1 MAIKVTV
8 AKAAKPRRAPRKPV
22 VKSVI
27 KTQSN
32 MVDKAIDLIKWVDSP
47 FKLLEV
53 VILVTLFGLGY
64 FAWDSRQVIL
74 NAIVSHEK
82 LPQLKE
88 RDTMIPIAES
98 LQKDLEATTV
108 VVHKV
113 NLVTNSRTTMFA
125 LSEKGVDR
133 SLDGMVSSL
142 FSSDATRNGSI
153 IQMLA
158 GEVSC
163 DKLIVSG
170 KTSDWESKQGS
181 TFVCRGS
188 IPPPVGEFA
197 GYVSVTWKKE
207 PQDLTAVKTRINL
220 ASTELAK

>member
-1 MAIKVTV
+1 MVT
-8 AKAAKPRRAPRKPV
+8 KANRARQPTPRKP
-22 VKSVI
+22 KSVI
-27 KTQSN
+27 KTEAN
-32 MVDKAIDLIKWVDSP
+32 YIDKAIDLIKWVDTP

-74 NAIVSHEK
+74 NTITSHDK

-88 RDTMIPIAES
+88 REIMVPIAEAM
-98 LQKDLEATTV
+98 QKDLESTTV

-125 LSEKGVDR
+125 LNEKGIDR
-133 SLDGMVSSL
+133 SLDGLVSSL
-142 FSSDATRNGSI
+142 FGGDPARNNAV

-158 GEVSC
+158 GEVAC
-163 DKLIVSG
+163 DKLVVTG
-170 KTSDWESKQGS
+170 KSSEWESKQGI

-197 GYVSVTWKKE
+197 GYLAVGFKKE

>member
-1 MAIKVTV
+1 
-8 AKAAKPRRAPRKPV
+8 
-22 VKSVI
+22 
-27 KTQSN
+27 
-32 MVDKAIDLIKWVDSP
+32 
-47 FKLLEV
+47 
-53 VILVTLFGLGY
+53 LVTLFGLGY

-74 NAIVSHEK
+74 NTITSHEK

-163 DKLIVSG
+163 DKLMVSG

-188 IPPPVGEFA
+188 IPPPIGEFA

>member
-1 MAIKVTV
+1 MSVTKYSRAKRTPRKSAIKTE
-8 AKAAKPRRAPRKPV
+8 
-22 VKSVI
+22 SGYL
-27 KTQSN
+27 
-32 MVDKAIDLIKWVDSP
+32 DKAIDLVKWVDTP

-74 NAIVSHEK
+74 NTITSQEK

-88 RDTMIPIAES
+88 RDSMIPIAES
-98 LQKDLEATTV
+98 MQKDLEAATV

-113 NLVTNSRTTMFA
+113 NLVTNSRVTMFA
-125 LSEKGVDR
+125 FGEKGLDR
-133 SLDGMVSSL
+133 SLDGLVSSL
-142 FSSDATRNGSI
+142 FSGDPSRNNAV

-158 GEVSC
+158 GEVAC
-163 DKLIVSG
+163 NTLIVSG
-170 KTSDWESKQGS
+170 RSSEWESKQGA
-181 TFVCRGS
+181 TFICRGS

-197 GYVSVTWKKE
+197 GYIAVGFKKE

>member
-1 MAIKVTV
+1 MVT
-8 AKAAKPRRAPRKPV
+8 KANRARQPTPRKP
-22 VKSVI
+22 KLVI
-27 KTQSN
+27 KTESN
-32 MVDKAIDLIKWVDSP
+32 YIDKAIDLIKWVDTP

-53 VILVTLFGLGY
+53 VILFTLFGLGY

-74 NAIVSHEK
+74 NTITSHDK

-88 RDTMIPIAES
+88 REIMVPIAEAM
-98 LQKDLEATTV
+98 QKDLESTTV

-125 LSEKGVDR
+125 LNEKGIDR
-133 SLDGMVSSL
+133 SLDGLVSSL
-142 FSSDATRNGSI
+142 FGGDPARNNAV

-158 GEVSC
+158 GEVAC
-163 DKLIVSG
+163 DKLVVTG
-170 KTSDWESKQGS
+170 KSSEWESKQGI

-197 GYVSVTWKKE
+197 GYLAVGFKKE

>member
-1 MAIKVTV
+1 MVT
-8 AKAAKPRRAPRKPV
+8 KANRARQPTPRKP
-22 VKSVI
+22 KSVI
-27 KTQSN
+27 KTEAN
-32 MVDKAIDLIKWVDSP
+32 YIDKAIDLIKWVDTP

-53 VILVTLFGLGY
+53 VILFTLFGLGY

-74 NAIVSHEK
+74 NTITSHDK

-88 RDTMIPIAES
+88 REIMVPIAEAM
-98 LQKDLEATTV
+98 QKDLESTTV

-125 LSEKGVDR
+125 LNEKGIDR
-133 SLDGMVSSL
+133 SLDGLVSSL
-142 FSSDATRNGSI
+142 FGGDPARNNAV

-158 GEVSC
+158 GEVAC
-163 DKLIVSG
+163 DKLVVTG
-170 KTSDWESKQGS
+170 KSSEWESKQGV

-197 GYVSVTWKKE
+197 GYIAVGFKKE

>member
-1 MAIKVTV
+1 MVT
-8 AKAAKPRRAPRKPV
+8 KANRARQPTPRKP
-22 VKSVI
+22 KSVI
-27 KTQSN
+27 KTEAN
-32 MVDKAIDLIKWVDSP
+32 YVDKAIDLIKWVDTP

-53 VILVTLFGLGY
+53 VILFTLFGLGY

-74 NAIVSHEK
+74 NTITSHDK

-88 RDTMIPIAES
+88 REIMVPIAEAM
-98 LQKDLEATTV
+98 QKDLESTTV

-125 LSEKGVDR
+125 LNEKGIDR
-133 SLDGMVSSL
+133 SLDGLVSSL
-142 FSSDATRNGSI
+142 FGGDPARNNAV

-158 GEVSC
+158 GEVAC
-163 DKLIVSG
+163 DKLVVTG
-170 KTSDWESKQGS
+170 KSSEWESKQGI

-197 GYVSVTWKKE
+197 GYIAVGFKKE

>member
-1 MAIKVTV
+1 MVT
-8 AKAAKPRRAPRKPV
+8 KANRARQPTPRKP
-22 VKSVI
+22 KSVI
-27 KTQSN
+27 KTEAN
-32 MVDKAIDLIKWVDSP
+32 YVDKAIDLIKWVDTP

-53 VILVTLFGLGY
+53 VILFTLFGLGY

-74 NAIVSHEK
+74 NTITSQEK

-88 RDTMIPIAES
+88 RDSMIPIAES
-98 LQKDLEATTV
+98 MQKDLEAATV

-113 NLVTNSRTTMFA
+113 NLVTNSRVTMFA
-125 LSEKGVDR
+125 FGEKGLDR
-133 SLDGMVSSL
+133 SLDGLVSSL
-142 FSSDATRNGSI
+142 FSGDPSRNNAV

-158 GEVSC
+158 GEVAC
-163 DKLIVSG
+163 NTLIVSG
-170 KTSDWESKQGS
+170 RSSEWESKQGA
-181 TFVCRGS
+181 TFICRGS

-197 GYVSVTWKKE
+197 GYIAVGFKKE

>member
-1 MAIKVTV
+1 MVT
-8 AKAAKPRRAPRKPV
+8 KANRARQPTPRKP
-22 VKSVI
+22 KSVI
-27 KTQSN
+27 KTESN
-32 MVDKAIDLIKWVDSP
+32 YIDKAIDLIKWVDTP

-53 VILVTLFGLGY
+53 VILFTLFGLGY

-74 NAIVSHEK
+74 NTITSHDK

-88 RDTMIPIAES
+88 REIMVPIAEAM
-98 LQKDLEATTV
+98 QKDLESTTV

-125 LSEKGVDR
+125 LNEKGIDR
-133 SLDGMVSSL
+133 SLDGLVSSL
-142 FSSDATRNGSI
+142 FGGDPARNNAV

-158 GEVSC
+158 GEVAC
-163 DKLIVSG
+163 DKLVVTG
-170 KTSDWESKQGS
+170 KSSEWESKQGI

-197 GYVSVTWKKE
+197 GYIAVGFKKE

>member
-1 MAIKVTV
+1 MVT
-8 AKAAKPRRAPRKPV
+8 KANRARQPTPRKP
-22 VKSVI
+22 KSVI
-27 KTQSN
+27 KTEAN
-32 MVDKAIDLIKWVDSP
+32 YVDKAIDLIKWVDTP

-53 VILVTLFGLGY
+53 VILFTLFGLGY

-74 NAIVSHEK
+74 NTITSHDK

-88 RDTMIPIAES
+88 REIMVPIAEAM
-98 LQKDLEATTV
+98 QKDLESTTV

-125 LSEKGVDR
+125 LNEKGIDR

-142 FSSDATRNGSI
+142 FGADPTRNSAV

-158 GEVSC
+158 GEVAC
-163 DKLIVSG
+163 NPLVVTG
-170 KTSDWESKQGS
+170 KSSEWESKQGA
-181 TFVCRGS
+181 TFICRGS

-197 GYVSVTWKKE
+197 GYIAVGFKKE

>member
-1 MAIKVTV
+1 MSITKYSR
-8 AKAAKPRRAPRKPV
+8 AKRTPR
-22 VKSVI
+22 KSVI
-27 KTQSN
+27 KTDSGYL
-32 MVDKAIDLIKWVDSP
+32 DKAIDLVKWVDTP
-47 FKLLEV
+47 FKLFGV
-53 VILVTLFGLGY
+53 VVLTILFGFGY

-74 NAIVSHEK
+74 NAITSHER

-88 RDTMIPIAES
+88 RDVMIPIAES
-98 LQKDLEATTV
+98 MQKDLESATV

-113 NLVTNSRTTMFA
+113 NLVTNSRTTMLA
-125 LSEKGVDR
+125 LNEKGIDR

-142 FSSDATRNGSI
+142 FGADPSRNSSV

-158 GEVSC
+158 GEVAC
-163 DKLIVSG
+163 NPLVVAG
-170 KTSDWESKQGS
+170 KSSEWESKQGV

-197 GYVSVTWKKE
+197 GYIAVGFKKE

>member
-1 MAIKVTV
+1 MAIKVSV
-8 AKAAKPRRAPRKPV
+8 AKVTKPRRAPRKPV
-22 VKSVI
+22 VRDEPKPSQGL
-27 KTQSN
+27 T
-32 MVDKAIDLIKWVDSP
+32 DKAIDLIKWVDTP
-47 FKLLEV
+47 FKLFGV
-53 VILVTLFGLGY
+53 VVLTILFGFGY

-74 NAIVSHEK
+74 NTITSHDK

-88 RDTMIPIAES
+88 RDTMTPIAETM
-98 LQKDLEATTV
+98 QRDLEATTV

-125 LSEKGVDR
+125 LSEKGIDR
-133 SLDGMVSSL
+133 SLDGLVSSL
-142 FSSDATRNGSI
+142 FGGDPDRNNAV

-163 DKLIVSG
+163 NKLIITG
-170 KTSDWESKQGS
+170 KSSEWESKQGV

-197 GYVSVTWKKE
+197 GYLAVGFKKE

>member
-1 MAIKVTV
+1 MSITKYSR
-8 AKAAKPRRAPRKPV
+8 AKRTPR
-22 VKSVI
+22 KSVI
-27 KTQSN
+27 KTDSGYL
-32 MVDKAIDLIKWVDSP
+32 DKAIDLVKWVDTP

-74 NAIVSHEK
+74 NTITSQEK

-88 RDTMIPIAES
+88 RDSMIPIAES
-98 LQKDLEATTV
+98 MQKDLEAATV

-113 NLVTNSRTTMFA
+113 NLVTNSRVTMFA
-125 LSEKGVDR
+125 FGEKGLDK
-133 SLDGMVSSL
+133 SLDGLVSSL
-142 FSSDATRNGSI
+142 FSGDPSRNSAV

-158 GEVSC
+158 GEVACNS
-163 DKLIVSG
+163 LIVSG
-170 KTSDWESKQGS
+170 RSSEWESKQGV

-197 GYVSVTWKKE
+197 GYIAVGFKKE

>member
-1 MAIKVTV
+1 MVT
-8 AKAAKPRRAPRKPV
+8 KANRARQPQPRTPRK
-22 VKSVI
+22 KSVI
-27 KTQSN
+27 KTESSAL
-32 MVDKAIDLIKWVDSP
+32 DKAIDLIKWVDTP
-47 FKLLEV
+47 FKLFGV
-53 VILVTLFGLGY
+53 VVLTILFGFGY

-74 NAIVSHEK
+74 NAITSHEK

-88 RDTMIPIAES
+88 RDVMVPIAES
-98 LQKDLEATTV
+98 MQKDLEAATV

-125 LSEKGVDR
+125 LNEKGIDR

-142 FSSDATRNGSI
+142 FGADPARNSAV

-158 GEVSC
+158 GEVAC
-163 DKLIVSG
+163 NPLVVAG
-170 KTSDWESKQGS
+170 KSSEWESKQGS

-197 GYVSVTWKKE
+197 GYIAVGFKKE

>member
-1 MAIKVTV
+1 
-8 AKAAKPRRAPRKPV
+8 
-22 VKSVI
+22 
-27 KTQSN
+27 
-32 MVDKAIDLIKWVDSP
+32 
-47 FKLLEV
+47 
-53 VILVTLFGLGY
+53 
-64 FAWDSRQVIL
+64 
-74 NAIVSHEK
+74 
-82 LPQLKE
+82 
-88 RDTMIPIAES
+88 
-98 LQKDLEATTV
+98 
-108 VVHKV
+108 
-113 NLVTNSRTTMFA
+113 
-125 LSEKGVDR
+125 
-133 SLDGMVSSL
+133 MVSSL

-207 PQDLTAVKTRINL
+207 PQDLTAIKTRINL

>member
-1 MAIKVTV
+1 MAIKTTR
-8 AKAAKPRRAPRKPV
+8 AKAPTPRAPRKP
-22 VKSVI
+22 KSVI
-27 KTQSN
+27 KTESN
-32 MVDKAIDLIKWVDSP
+32 YLDKAIDLIKWVDTP

-74 NAIVSHEK
+74 NTITSHDK

-88 RDTMIPIAES
+88 RDSMIPIAEFM
-98 LQKDLEATTV
+98 QKDLEATTV

-113 NLVTNSRTTMFA
+113 NLVTNSRVTMLA
-125 LSEKGVDR
+125 LNEKGIDR

-142 FSSDATRNGSI
+142 FGADPTRNSAV

-158 GEVSC
+158 GEVAC
-163 DKLIVSG
+163 NPLVVTG
-170 KTSDWESKQGS
+170 KSSEWEFKQGS

-197 GYVSVTWKKE
+197 GYIAVGFKKE

>member
-1 MAIKVTV
+1 MTI
-8 AKAAKPRRAPRKPV
+8 AKPKAKRPPRKPV
-22 VKSVI
+22 VRSEI
-27 KTQSN
+27 KTQSS

-74 NAIVSHEK
+74 NTITSQEK

-88 RDTMIPIAES
+88 RDSMIPIAES
-98 LQKDLEATTV
+98 MQKDLEAATV

-113 NLVTNSRTTMFA
+113 NLVTNSRVTMFA
-125 LSEKGVDR
+125 FGEKGLDR
-133 SLDGMVSSL
+133 SLDGLVSSL
-142 FSSDATRNGSI
+142 FSGDPSRNSAV

-158 GEVSC
+158 GEVACNS
-163 DKLIVSG
+163 LVVSG
-170 KTSDWESKQGS
+170 RSSEWESKQGA
-181 TFVCRGS
+181 TFICRGS

-197 GYVSVTWKKE
+197 GYIAVGFKKE

>member
-1 MAIKVTV
+1 VAIKVTV

-207 PQDLTAVKTRINL
+207 PQDLTAIKTRINL

>member
-1 MAIKVTV
+1 MVT
-8 AKAAKPRRAPRKPV
+8 KANRARQPRAPRKPV
-22 VKSVI
+22 I
-27 KTQSN
+27 KTEAN
-32 MVDKAIDLIKWVDSP
+32 YVDKAIDLIKWVDTP

-74 NAIVSHEK
+74 NTITSHDK

-88 RDTMIPIAES
+88 REIMVPIAEAM
-98 LQKDLEATTV
+98 QKDLESTTV

-125 LSEKGVDR
+125 LNEKGIDR
-133 SLDGMVSSL
+133 SLDGLVSSL
-142 FSSDATRNGSI
+142 FGGDPARNNAV

-158 GEVSC
+158 GEVAC
-163 DKLIVSG
+163 DKLVVTG
-170 KTSDWESKQGS
+170 KSSEWESKQGI

-197 GYVSVTWKKE
+197 GYIAVGFKKE

>member
-1 MAIKVTV
+1 MVT
-8 AKAAKPRRAPRKPV
+8 KANRARQPRAPRKP
-22 VKSVI
+22 KSVI
-27 KTQSN
+27 KTESN
-32 MVDKAIDLIKWVDSP
+32 YIDKAIDLIKWVDTP

-74 NAIVSHEK
+74 NTITSHDK

-88 RDTMIPIAES
+88 REIMVPIAES
-98 LQKDLEATTV
+98 MQKDLESTTV

-125 LSEKGVDR
+125 LSEKGIDR
-133 SLDGMVSSL
+133 SLDGLVSSL
-142 FSSDATRNGSI
+142 FGGDPARNNAV

-158 GEVSC
+158 GEVAC
-163 DKLIVSG
+163 DKLVVTG
-170 KTSDWESKQGS
+170 KSSEWESKQGI

-197 GYVSVTWKKE
+197 GYLAVGFKKE

>member
-1 MAIKVTV
+1 MAIKVSV
-8 AKAAKPRRAPRKPV
+8 AKAVKPRRAPRKPV

-27 KTQSN
+27 KTQSS

-133 SLDGMVSSL
+133 FLDGMVSSL

-207 PQDLTAVKTRINL
+207 PQDLTAIKTRINL

>member
-1 MAIKVTV
+1 MVT
-8 AKAAKPRRAPRKPV
+8 KANRARQPRTPRKKSV
-22 VKSVI
+22 VKTESGYL
-27 KTQSN
+27 
-32 MVDKAIDLIKWVDSP
+32 DKAIDLVKWVDTP
-47 FKLLEV
+47 FKLFGV
-53 VILVTLFGLGY
+53 VVLTILFGFGY

-74 NAIVSHEK
+74 NAITSHEK

-88 RDTMIPIAES
+88 RDSMIPIAEFM
-98 LQKDLEATTV
+98 QKDLESVTV

-113 NLVTNSRTTMFA
+113 NLVTNSRVTMFA
-125 LSEKGVDR
+125 LSEKGIDR
-133 SLDGMVSSL
+133 SLDGLVSSL
-142 FSSDATRNGSI
+142 FGGDPDRNNAV

-163 DKLIVSG
+163 NKLIITG
-170 KTSDWESKQGS
+170 KSSEWESKQGV

-197 GYVSVTWKKE
+197 GYLAVGFKKE

>member
-1 MAIKVTV
+1 MVT
-8 AKAAKPRRAPRKPV
+8 KANRARQPRAPRKPV
-22 VKSVI
+22 I
-27 KTQSN
+27 KTEAN
-32 MVDKAIDLIKWVDSP
+32 YVDKAIDLIKWVDTP

-53 VILVTLFGLGY
+53 VILFTLFGLGY

-74 NAIVSHEK
+74 NTITSHEK

-88 RDTMIPIAES
+88 REIMVPIAEAM
-98 LQKDLEATTV
+98 QKDLESTTV

-125 LSEKGVDR
+125 LNEKGIDR
-133 SLDGMVSSL
+133 SLDGLVSSL
-142 FSSDATRNGSI
+142 FGGDPARNNAV

-158 GEVSC
+158 GEVAC
-163 DKLIVSG
+163 DKLVVTG
-170 KTSDWESKQGS
+170 KSSEWESKQGI

-197 GYVSVTWKKE
+197 GYIAVGFKKE

>member
-1 MAIKVTV
+1 MVT
-8 AKAAKPRRAPRKPV
+8 KANRARQPRAPRK
-22 VKSVI
+22 KSVI
-27 KTQSN
+27 KTESGYL
-32 MVDKAIDLIKWVDSP
+32 DKAIDLVKWVDTP
-47 FKLLEV
+47 FKLFGV
-53 VILVTLFGLGY
+53 VVLTILFGFGY

-74 NAIVSHEK
+74 NTITSQEK

-88 RDTMIPIAES
+88 RDIMVPIAES
-98 LQKDLEATTV
+98 MQKDLEAVTL

-125 LSEKGVDR
+125 LSEKGLDR
-133 SLDGMVSSL
+133 SLDGLVSSL
-142 FSSDATRNGSI
+142 FSGDPSRNSAV

-158 GEVSC
+158 GEVACNS
-163 DKLIVSG
+163 LIVSG
-170 KTSDWESKQGS
+170 RSSEWESKQGA
-181 TFVCRGS
+181 TFICRGS

-197 GYVSVTWKKE
+197 GYIAVGFKKE

>member
-1 MAIKVTV
+1 MSVTR
-8 AKAAKPRRAPRKPV
+8 AKRTPR
-22 VKSVI
+22 KSVI
-27 KTQSN
+27 KTESGYL
-32 MVDKAIDLIKWVDSP
+32 DKAIDLVKWVDTP
-47 FKLLEV
+47 FKLFGV
-53 VILVTLFGLGY
+53 VVLTILFGFGY

-74 NAIVSHEK
+74 NTITSQEK

-88 RDTMIPIAES
+88 RDIMVPIAEAM
-98 LQKDLEATTV
+98 QKDLEATTV

-125 LSEKGVDR
+125 LNEKSVDK
-133 SLDGMVSSL
+133 SLDGLVSSL
-142 FSSDATRNGSI
+142 FSGDPARNSAV

-158 GEVSC
+158 GEVACNS
-163 DKLIVSG
+163 LVVSG
-170 KTSDWESKQGS
+170 RSSEWESKQGA
-181 TFVCRGS
+181 TFICRGS

-197 GYVSVTWKKE
+197 GYLAVGFKKE

>member
-1 MAIKVTV
+1 MSVTKYSR
-8 AKAAKPRRAPRKPV
+8 AKRTPRN
-22 VKSVI
+22 SVI
-27 KTQSN
+27 KTESGYL
-32 MVDKAIDLIKWVDSP
+32 DKAIDLVKWVDTP

-74 NAIVSHEK
+74 NTITSQEK

-88 RDTMIPIAES
+88 RDSMIPIAES
-98 LQKDLEATTV
+98 MQKDLEAATV

-113 NLVTNSRTTMFA
+113 NLVTNSRVTMFA
-125 LSEKGVDR
+125 FGEKGLDR
-133 SLDGMVSSL
+133 SLDGLVSSL
-142 FSSDATRNGSI
+142 FSGDPSRNNAV

-158 GEVSC
+158 GEVAC
-163 DKLIVSG
+163 NTLIVSG
-170 KTSDWESKQGS
+170 RSSEWESKQGA
-181 TFVCRGS
+181 TFICRGS

-197 GYVSVTWKKE
+197 GYIAVGFKKE